1 MHDKEAIKH
10 KFQVLKPLLDE
21 RSRRWWAACEAEV
34 LGWGGIAVVS
44 QATGI
49 SRTTIAAGLR
59 EYRQPTERSQAV
71 AVPRTRQAGGGRKPL
86 TQQDPH
92 LLRDLESL
100 VDPVT
105 RGDPQSPLRWT
116 CKSTYKL
123 ASELDGMGHPVGART
138 VAHLL
143 RTMHTVC
150 KRIGRRTKGEII
162 PIGMPSSV
170 ISMTRRKPFK
180 SAISR

>member
-1 MHDKEAIKH
+1 MIKEAIEAIKH

-59 EYRQPTERSQAV
+59 EYRPPTERSQAV

-92 LLRDLESL
+92 LLRDWESL

-105 RGDPQSPLRWT
+105 RGDPPSPPAGDVQKYLQTGERT
-116 CKSTYKL
+116 RRDGTSGGGAHGGTAL
-123 ASELDGMGHPVGART
+123 AEDALQVASESEDARRGRSSRSGCPV
-138 VAHLL
+138 
-143 RTMHTVC
+143 
-150 KRIGRRTKGEII
+150 
-162 PIGMPSSV
+162 PSYQ
-170 ISMTRRKPFK
+170 
-180 SAISR
+180 